1 MLNLWFNDELIGELV
16 EVNNVW
22 SFTYSDYWVA
32 RKDAFDLSPSLSK
45 AHRTIVDGST
55 ERPVQW
61 FFDNLL
67 PEEDARTLMA
77 RDAKIEAANAF
88 GLLAW
93 YGAES
98 AGALTLLPP
107 DQVATEGDV
116 RRLHEAELSERI
128 RRLPQ
133 LSLSAQ
139 APKRMSL
146 AGAQHKLAVVLERGE
161 LFEPEGARAS
171 THILKP
177 DHPNNELYEHSVA
190 NEWFVMRLAE
200 RTGLSVPRV
209 EMRHVP
215 EAVYLV
221 ERFDRHHNGVE
232 IYRRHVL
239 DACQLMSL
247 DRHFKYSE
255 ATFDTLKKLINY
267 CRERL
272 VTRQALFRW
281 LLFNTLV
288 GNGDAHM
295 KNLSFF
301 VDDGVIKLTPHYDLL
316 STTVYA
322 AGNNWL
328 DCELSWP
335 LNELRLFR
343 DMSRGAVR
351 QMAQAIGIPK
361 RMCDSILNE
370 MLSGIGCAA
379 DDLLKEAEGQATS
392 GELRL
397 LRKIRHGPIAD
408 MLRLLRKV

>member
-1 MLNLWFNDELIGELV
+1 MSMLNLWFNDELIGELV

-177 DHPNNELYEHSVA
+177 DHPNNELYEH
-190 NEWFVMRLAE
+190 
-200 RTGLSVPRV
+200 LS
-209 EMRHVP
+209 
-215 EAVYLV
+215 
-221 ERFDRHHNGVE
+221 
-232 IYRRHVL
+232 
-239 DACQLMSL
+239 
-247 DRHFKYSE
+247 
-255 ATFDTLKKLINY
+255 LI
-267 CRERL
+267 
-272 VTRQALFRW
+272 
-281 LLFNTLV
+281 
-288 GNGDAHM
+288 H
-295 KNLSFF
+295 
-301 VDDGVIKLTPHYDLL
+301 I
-316 STTVYA
+316 
-322 AGNNWL
+322 
-328 DCELSWP
+328 
-335 LNELRLFR
+335 
-343 DMSRGAVR
+343 
-351 QMAQAIGIPK
+351 
-361 RMCDSILNE
+361 
-370 MLSGIGCAA
+370 
-379 DDLLKEAEGQATS
+379 
-392 GELRL
+392 
-397 LRKIRHGPIAD
+397 
-408 MLRLLRKV
+408 